1 MRATELIPNSPINI
15 PRTVRNC
22 KTRLLTSADAGQF
35 LPLGYQWLHREDGIK
50 NGRVQFN
57 FAMEETSELLQNGIA
72 TTVYAFFVPHL
83 ALEQFGGSL
92 HEFNKSY
99 NKEQGAAGS
108 VIPFFQ
114 KNKYWNGVA
123 EVTDSTPNDFD
134 TNTTHGRGEF
144 YQMMGIHLNGS
155 IVNNTLVQSYNAI
168 VNHRRK
174 ARSSSLPLRNQ
185 YDHNLAE
192 AFWLNTSMENIVPD
206 FDQKLI
212 DGEVSLSGLSFQAP
226 LKSRRMKKWDSSYMY
241 DAENNNTFN
250 SSHLYHP
257 LSQGS
262 TIEDEGDYYVF
273 NEMFAEMASGGDATM
288 SLADIELAKKTAAF
302 ARARQQFSGLD
313 DQKIIDLLM
322 SGIRVPEQAM
332 TQPILI
338 GKQRGMIG
346 YNQRYATDG
355 ANLDKSATVGSA
367 TIEMNVRLPQMN
379 CGGTLMFCAEIMPER
394 LFERKKCHFMHMD
407 DPAELPNALPD
418 LLDPEAVRII
428 RSDEI
433 DVYHS
438 TPDATF
444 GYAPLNT
451 EWKRDNAQVG
461 GKFYRPINDAFL
473 EDRERIWSTET
484 INPTLSASWYLCEGL
499 HKKVF
504 SDQNKDSFEISML
517 SDLNITGLTQ
527 FGDALIEADTES
539 DYEHITDQVQTAR
552 IEK

>member
-72 TTVYAFFVPHL
+72 ATVYAYFVPHL

-99 NKEQGAAGS
+99 NKEQGAAGA
-108 VIPFFQ
+108 VIPFFE
-114 KNKYWNGVA
+114 KNKYWNGTA
-123 EVTDSTPNDFD
+123 EVSDTTPNDFD
-134 TNTTHGRGEF
+134 TNTSDGRSKF
-144 YQMMGIHLNGS
+144 YQMMGIHLTGTT
-155 IVNNTLVQSYNAI
+155 VNNTLVQSYNSI

-185 YDHNLAE
+185 FDHTLAE

-212 DGEVSLSGLSFQAP
+212 DGEVSLSGLTFQAP
-226 LKSRRMKKWDSSYMY
+226 IKSKIVGDGSNTTYAAQDQVPSS
-241 DAENNNTFN
+241 NTRY
-250 SSHLYHP
+250 SPSTLG
-257 LSQGS
+257 SQ
-262 TIEDEGDYYVF
+262 IIDEGDYFLLQDIY
-273 NEMFAEMASGGDATM
+273 AELTSGGDVKM

-302 ARARQQFSGLD
+302 ARARQSFSGLD

-332 TQPILI
+332 TQPMLI
-338 GKQRGMIG
+338 GKQRAMIG

-379 CGGTLMFCAEIMPER
+379 CGSL
-394 LFERKKCHFMHMD
+394 K
-407 DPAELPNALPD
+407 LPNNS
-418 LLDPEAVRII
+418 R
-428 RSDEI
+428 
-433 DVYHS
+433 
-438 TPDATF
+438 T
-444 GYAPLNT
+444 
-451 EWKRDNAQVG
+451 
-461 GKFYRPINDAFL
+461 
-473 EDRERIWSTET
+473 
-484 INPTLSASWYLCEGL
+484 
-499 HKKVF
+499 
-504 SDQNKDSFEISML
+504 
-517 SDLNITGLTQ
+517 
-527 FGDALIEADTES
+527 
-539 DYEHITDQVQTAR
+539 
-552 IEK
+552 

>member
-1 MRATELIPNSPINI
+1 
-15 PRTVRNC
+15 
-22 KTRLLTSADAGQF
+22 
-35 LPLGYQWLHREDGIK
+35 LGYQWLHREDGIK
-50 NGRVQFN
+50 NGRVRFN

-72 TTVYAFFVPHL
+72 ATVYAYFVPHL

-99 NKEQGAAGS
+99 NKEQGAAGA
-108 VIPFFQ
+108 VIPFFE
-114 KNKYWNGVA
+114 KNKYWNGTA

-134 TNTTHGRGEF
+134 TNTSNGRAEF

-155 IVNNTLVQSYNAI
+155 TVNNTLVQSYNTI

-185 YDHNLAE
+185 YDHTLAE

-212 DGEVSLSGLSFQAP
+212 DGEVSLSGLTFQAP
-226 LKSRRMKKWDSSYMY
+226 IKSNRLHRPYNNDYLTSPTLPSS
-241 DAENNNTFN
+241 NTN
-250 SSHLYHP
+250 VVPTQYSSD
-257 LSQGS
+257 LSV
-262 TIEDEGDYYVF
+262 DGDHYVF
-273 NEMFAEMASGGDATM
+273 EEMFAEMQTGGDATM

-313 DQKIIDLLM
+313 DQNIIDLLM

-338 GKQRGMIG
+338 GKQRAMIG

-355 ANLDKSATVGSA
+355 ANLDQSATVGSA
-367 TIEMNVRLPQMN
+367 TVEMNVRLPQMN

-484 INPTLSASWYLCEGL
+484 IDPTLSASWYLCEGL

-504 SDQNKDSFEISML
+504 ADQNADSFEISML
-517 SDLNITGLTQ
+517 ADLNITGLTQ
-527 FGDALIEADTES
+527 FGDALIETDTES

>member
-1 MRATELIPNSPINI
+1 
-15 PRTVRNC
+15 
-22 KTRLLTSADAGQF
+22 
-35 LPLGYQWLHREDGIK
+35 
-50 NGRVQFN
+50 
-57 FAMEETSELLQNGIA
+57 MEETSELLQNGIA
-72 TTVYAFFVPHL
+72 ATVYAYFVPHL

-99 NKEQGAAGS
+99 NKEQGAAGA
-108 VIPFFQ
+108 VIPFFE
-114 KNKYWNGVA
+114 KNKYWNGTA
-123 EVTDSTPNDFD
+123 EVSDTTPNDFD
-134 TNTTHGRGEF
+134 TNTSDGRSKF
-144 YQMMGIHLNGS
+144 YQMMGIHLTGTT
-155 IVNNTLVQSYNAI
+155 VNNTLVQSYNSI

-185 YDHNLAE
+185 FDHTLAE

-212 DGEVSLSGLSFQAP
+212 DGEVSLSGLTFQAP
-226 LKSRRMKKWDSSYMY
+226 IKSKIVGDGSNTTYAAQDQVPSS
-241 DAENNNTFN
+241 NTRY
-250 SSHLYHP
+250 SPSTLG
-257 LSQGS
+257 SQ
-262 TIEDEGDYYVF
+262 IIDEGDYFLLQDIY
-273 NEMFAEMASGGDATM
+273 AELTSGGDVKM

-302 ARARQQFSGLD
+302 ARARQSFSGLD

-332 TQPILI
+332 TQPMLI
-338 GKQRGMIG
+338 GKQRAMIG

-379 CGGTLMFCAEIMPER
+379 CGGTLLFCAEIMPER

-484 INPTLSASWYLCEGL
+484 IDPTLSASWYLCEGL

-504 SDQNKDSFEISML
+504 ADQNADSFEISML
-517 SDLNITGLTQ
+517 SDINITGLTQ

-539 DYEHITDQVQTAR
+539 DYEHITNQVQTAR